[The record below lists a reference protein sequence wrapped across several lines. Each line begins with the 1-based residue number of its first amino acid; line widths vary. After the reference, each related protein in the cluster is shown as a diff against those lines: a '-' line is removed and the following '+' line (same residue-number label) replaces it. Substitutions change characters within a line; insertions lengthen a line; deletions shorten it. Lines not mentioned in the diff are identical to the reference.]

1 MDKYLIETLQQHF
14 LSLFVAI
21 CKVNSRRTQKGQN
34 NQKHSPNAGLRSN
47 NQALGTKRSTKIHY
61 DQDYTW
67 CELVTRTIG
76 PLNSYTNEDGIGL
89 YSLKGITPKPT
100 VRPI

>member
-1 MDKYLIETLQQHF
+1 MDKYLIETLQQ
-14 LSLFVAI
+14 LFVAI
-21 CKVNSRRTQKGQN
+21 CKVNSRRKQKGQN

-67 CELVTRTIG
+67 CELVTRSV
-76 PLNSYTNEDGIGL
+76 LL
-89 YSLKGITPKPT
+89 T
-100 VRPI
+100 VTLMNMKSAFTVLRA

>member
-67 CELVTRTIG
+67 CELVTRSVLLTVT
-76 PLNSYTNEDGIGL
+76 LMKMESAFTV
-89 YSLKGITPKPT
+89 LKA
-100 VRPI
+100 